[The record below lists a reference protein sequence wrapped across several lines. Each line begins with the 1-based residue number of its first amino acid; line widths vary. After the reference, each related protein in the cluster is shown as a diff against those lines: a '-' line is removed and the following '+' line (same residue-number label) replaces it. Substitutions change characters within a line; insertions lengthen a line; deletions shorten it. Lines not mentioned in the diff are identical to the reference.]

1 MLTQFQQRKLGKM
14 FDLYDVNKDG
24 YIEAADYA
32 RVGEGFAL
40 GTGCAPGSADFERLR
55 ATYLGFWEHLR
66 QAADSDQDGRV
77 TRDEFV
83 ASYDALLAMRE
94 TIASVSQGILQMT
107 DHDGDGKIS
116 QAEFAANMR
125 AYGVEAPAAAEA
137 FGHLDRDGDGFIDNT
152 ELLQNVEE
160 FFFGE
165 DENAPG
171 NWLVGPL

>member
-1 MLTQFQQRKLGKM
+1 MLTPFQERKLAKM

-24 YIEAADYA
+24 YIDAADYE
-32 RVGEGFAL
+32 RVGEGFAA
-40 GTGCAPGSADFERLR
+40 GAGAAAGSEDFEKIR

-66 QAADSDQDGRV
+66 QAADADQDGKV

-94 TIASVSQGILQMT
+94 TVAGVSQMILQLT
-107 DHDGDGKIS
+107 DRDGDGKITLP
-116 QAEFAANMR
+116 EFSTNLG
-125 AYGVEAPAAAEA
+125 AYGVEASDAAEA
-137 FGHLDRDGDGFIDNT
+137 FRHLDRDGDGFIDNA

-160 FFFGE
+160 FFYGE
-165 DENAPG
+165 DPNARG